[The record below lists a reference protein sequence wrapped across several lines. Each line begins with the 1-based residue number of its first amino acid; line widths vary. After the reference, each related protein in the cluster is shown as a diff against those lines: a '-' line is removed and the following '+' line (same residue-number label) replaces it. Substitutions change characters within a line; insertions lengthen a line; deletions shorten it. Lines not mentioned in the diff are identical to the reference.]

1 MRYKVNYSG
10 MEEWR
15 NRWRMLRNEFSKKMN
30 THNIRE
36 NTNMGD
42 LRFLRPFIHK
52 SKSSKCDERRDLD
65 SFRDVENLLRN
76 NCSDTERDTILM
88 HTSTKSFHSHQNQFN
103 TKFLVNL
110 HKLCPFICINLTD
123 RFRYFQTNS
132 GGDQQEDSEVIIIAD
147 SDND

>member
-1 MRYKVNYSG
+1 
-10 MEEWR
+10 
-15 NRWRMLRNEFSKKMN
+15 MLRNEFSKKMN

-52 SKSSKCDERRDLD
+52 SKSSKCDGRDLG
-65 SFRDVENLLRN
+65 SFQDVENLLRN
-76 NCSDTERDTILM
+76 NFRDTERDTILM
-88 HTSTKSFHSHQNQFN
+88 HTSTKPFHSHQNHFN
-103 TKFLVNL
+103 TKCLVNL
-110 HKLCPFICINLTD
+110 HKLCPSIRIDLTD

-132 GGDQQEDSEVIIIAD
+132 GGDQQEDSEIITIAD